1 MATMSD
7 RVSAYRG
14 LRLATRPAG
23 AVARG
28 VLGLVLAVAA
38 CSKENAVDQS
48 STASISCIET
58 KETLTSLCPP
68 GTGFE
73 ASGSASAGNE
83 VCPDGAG
90 EVKGSDGKPVG
101 VCKATATCSVRCKA
115 LCECGVQSISGN
127 DIKCAPCATCKP
139 GEASC
144 SGATLLLCGPDGKQ
158 APTDC
163 QKLGQ
168 VCSAPLGQCV
178 AANKCGNGVCEG
190 SEDEAKC
197 PQDCK
202 KACGDGVCSAVETA
216 ASCPEDCAKAT
227 CGNGKCEKD
236 EQSACPQDCG
246 AVCVSNAK
254 YCVGPKLFICQPD
267 GKAEKTFDCADFG
280 QTCGK
285 GACVPAGV
293 CGNGTCESSD
303 PAGCADC
310 ATDCGNGT
318 CDPGETVE
326 TCGND
331 CKKAQCG
338 DQVCS
343 VSEAGT
349 PCADCAASCG
359 NGACDAGE
367 SRSTCP
373 KDCGYCGDGK
383 CPNGEETSVQ
393 PPPKGV
399 EYCPQDCVKTGGCA
413 ADADCDDGIECTLD
427 KCVGG
432 KCSYDLPQDK
442 SGTCGGGQLCV
453 KFFGCCPD
461 ADGDGFPC
469 CGGDPDGTGCKAV
482 SAQSDC
488 RDKEKESYPGAPEQ
502 CDGIDRNCNGKNEP
516 TVIDAVEITRNSA
529 NDFDNKERVA
539 IAWNENKDGGRY
551 SIAYLSKPGGTPAVV
566 IDLLDRN
573 AAILPTNPRIISS
586 DKTVVPQ
593 DAVNSPDSFE
603 ATFVG
608 SAYSPK
614 YDQNKGAFAVTWGNA
629 VTPWSIE
636 WVDLDTNK
644 KELVA
649 KHVAP
654 ISVGAASS
662 SSGHKMHWYG
672 GAYVAPRN
680 GGGLFINEAEQPKIV
695 TNVAS
700 SFSFFPYKL
709 TEGPSAGEEGF
720 LNYGQQ
726 VGTLPFVPEIRA
738 FDLAGNPKTPLPVQG
753 IALGGKPF
761 YATIANDIGS
771 DCCSRMV
778 WDGRAITGVSKS
790 TDGLR
795 YERTS
800 LSGPVT
806 LSTALSNSTALYPL
820 DLIALPDKEI
830 VALLATDGLSV
841 YFSLTKQD
849 GSVLLPL
856 KPVAG
861 GNTIK
866 RGFVFWDG
874 ETFRFFW
881 TALNSKNVRQVYT
894 STISCE

>member
-7 RVSAYRG
+7 RLSAYRG
-14 LRLATRPAG
+14 LRLATRPAR
-23 AVARG
+23 VFARG
-28 VLGLVLAVAA
+28 VLGLVLAAAA

-58 KETLTSLCPP
+58 RETLTSLCPP
-68 GTGFE
+68 GTAFD

-83 VCPDGAG
+83 VCPGGAG

-127 DIKCAPCATCKP
+127 EIKCAPCATCKP

-236 EQSACPQDCG
+236 EQQSCPQDCG

-331 CKKAQCG
+331 CKKAKCG

-373 KDCGYCGDGK
+373 KDCGYCGDGV

-393 PPPKGV
+393 PPPQGV

-413 ADADCDDGIECTLD
+413 ADGDCDDGIECTLD
-427 KCVGG
+427 RCVGG
-432 KCSYDLPQDK
+432 KCSYDLPPDK
-442 SGTCGGGQLCV
+442 SGSCNGQLCV

-461 ADGDGFPC
+461 TDGDGYPC
-469 CGGDPDGTGCKAV
+469 CGGDADGTNCKAV
-482 SAQSDC
+482 SADSDC
-488 RDKEKESYPGAPEQ
+488 ADQDKNISPGAAEQ
-502 CDGIDRNCNGKNEP
+502 CDGVDRNCNGKNEP
-516 TVIDAVEITRNSA
+516 AVTKAVEITRDAST
-529 NDFDNKERVA
+529 DLDSKEQLTVA
-539 IAWNENKDGGRY
+539 RDGGGRY
-551 SIAYLSKPGGTPAVV
+551 LIAYISKPGGTPSLVA
-566 IDLLDRN
+566 DLLDKD
-573 AAILPTNPRIISS
+573 AKLLPANPKLITS
-586 DKTVVPQ
+586 DPTIVPQ
-593 DAVNSPDSFE
+593 DQGGQFFKE
-603 ATFVG
+603 TFVG
-608 SAYSPK
+608 AAYSPK
-614 YDQNKGAFAVTWGNA
+614 YDQNKGAFAVAWGGESTA
-629 VTPWSIE
+629 WGME
-636 WVDLDTNK
+636 WFGFDDAK
-644 KELVA
+644 KA
-649 KHVAP
+649 ITAAHAAP
-654 ISVGAASS
+654 IVVSPANFNTGYR
-662 SSGHKMHWYG
+662 MDWYEG
-672 GAYVAPRN
+672 TYVVQQN
-680 GGGLFINEAEQPKIV
+680 SKVLFVNEAEQAKV
-695 TNVAS
+695 QND
-700 SFSFFPYKL
+700 
-709 TEGPSAGEEGF
+709 AG
-720 LNYGQQ
+720 YGIPQ
-726 VGTLPFVPEIRA
+726 IRT
-738 FDLAGNPKTPLPVQG
+738 FDLDGTIKNAAINVTPL
-753 IALGGKPF
+753 AGKPF
-761 YATIANDIGS
+761 YATFNGAFSEG
-771 DCCSRMV
+771 CCSRVV
-778 WDGRAITGVSKS
+778 WDGRAITAVSLS
-790 TDGLR
+790 TTDGLR
-795 YERTS
+795 HERIT
-800 LSGPVT
+800 LSGAIT
-806 LSTALSNSTALYPL
+806 LSNSLSASVSMYPL
-820 DLIALPDKEI
+820 DLLALPDKEQ
-830 VALLATDGLSV
+830 VAVLVTDGSTISFTL
-841 YFSLTKQD
+841 LKQD
-849 GSVLLPL
+849 GTVLLPL
-856 KPVAG
+856 KPVSG
-861 GNTIK
+861 GKAIK
-866 RGFVFWDG
+866 RGFVFQDAG
-874 ETFRFFW
+874 TFRVFW
-881 TALNSKNVRQVYT
+881 TALDDKNVRQVYT
-894 STISCE
+894 STVGCE